1 MAVFNIPL
9 RAPAGKYD
17 IALQDVSASRVFY
30 WNGSQWVS
38 ASTKYWSGS
47 QWVAAEV
54 KVWDGGQFIL

>member
-17 IALQDVSASRVFY
+17 IALSASRVFY
-30 WNGSQWVS
+30 WNGTQWVS
-38 ASTKYWSGS
+38 APTKYWSGL
-47 QWVAAEV
+47 QWIVAEV